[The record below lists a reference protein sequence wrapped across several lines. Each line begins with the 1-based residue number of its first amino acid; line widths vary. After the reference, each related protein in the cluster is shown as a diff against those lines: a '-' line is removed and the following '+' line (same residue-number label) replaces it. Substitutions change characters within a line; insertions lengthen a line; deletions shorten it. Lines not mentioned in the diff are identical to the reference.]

1 MIRNC
6 LCFIVVATLSA
17 SPLMAQ
23 SSISSQSWASQ
34 SWASQSWASQSW
46 ASPKA
51 PAKRAPDKV
60 LPMKGTATVNSCA
73 AYGPG
78 FVKVEG
84 TDTCVQ
90 IGGSIGIGVGGSV
103 TGRR

>member
-1 MIRNC
+1 MRNF
-6 LCFIVVATLSA
+6 LLLIVIAASSG

-23 SSISSQSWASQ
+23 SSS
-34 SWASQSWASQSW
+34 
-46 ASPKA
+46 SPKV
-51 PAKRAPDKV
+51 PKPGSEKV
-60 LPMKGTATVNSCA
+60 LPMKGTVTINSCA

-90 IGGSIGIGVGGSV
+90 IGGSIGIGVGGS
-103 TGRR
+103 TGGRR

>member
-6 LCFIVVATLSA
+6 LRFIVIAVLSA

-23 SSISSQSWASQ
+23 SSTSSQSS
-34 SWASQSWASQSW
+34 SQSW

-51 PAKRAPDKV
+51 PPKRAPDKV

>member
-1 MIRNC
+1 MVRNC
-6 LCFIVVATLSA
+6 LRFIVIAALSA

-23 SSISSQSWASQ
+23 TSISSQSWASK
-34 SWASQSWASQSW
+34 SWASQSW

-51 PAKRAPDKV
+51 PPRRAPDKV

-73 AYGPG
+73 AYGAG

-103 TGRR
+103 GGRR

>member
-6 LCFIVVATLSA
+6 LRLIVIAVLSA

-23 SSISSQSWASQ
+23 SSASSQS
-34 SWASQSWASQSW
+34 
-46 ASPKA
+46 SPKA
-51 PAKRAPDKV
+51 PPKRVPDKV
-60 LPMKGTATVNSCA
+60 LPMKGTVTVNSCA

-90 IGGSIGIGVGGSV
+90 IGGSIGIGVGGS
-103 TGRR
+103 TGGRR

>member
-1 MIRNC
+1 MVQNC
-6 LCFIVVATLSA
+6 LRFIVIAALSA

-23 SSISSQSWASQ
+23 SSASL
-34 SWASQSWASQSW
+34 QSW

-51 PAKRAPDKV
+51 PPKRAPDKV

>member
-1 MIRNC
+1 MVRNC
-6 LCFIVVATLSA
+6 LRFIVIAALSA

-23 SSISSQSWASQ
+23 TSISPQSR
-34 SWASQSWASQSW
+34 ASQSW
-46 ASPKA
+46 ASP
-51 PAKRAPDKV
+51 KRAPDKV

-103 TGRR
+103 SGRR

>member
-23 SSISSQSWASQ
+23 SSISSRSSI
-34 SWASQSWASQSW
+34 SSQSW

>member
-6 LCFIVVATLSA
+6 LRFTVIAALSA

-23 SSISSQSWASQ
+23 SSISPQSR
-34 SWASQSWASQSW
+34 ASQSW

-103 TGRR
+103 GGRR

>member
-6 LCFIVVATLSA
+6 PRFIVIAALSA

-23 SSISSQSWASQ
+23 SSISSQSS
-34 SWASQSWASQSW
+34 ASQSW

-51 PAKRAPDKV
+51 PPKRAPDKV

>member
-1 MIRNC
+1 MIRNG
-6 LCFIVVATLSA
+6 LRLIVVAALSA

-23 SSISSQSWASQ
+23 SSTP
-34 SWASQSWASQSW
+34 
-46 ASPKA
+46 PKT
-51 PAKRAPDKV
+51 PKPVPDKV
-60 LPMKGTATVNSCA
+60 LPMKGTARVNSCA

-90 IGGSIGIGVGGSV
+90 IGGSISIGVGGS
-103 TGRR
+103 TGGRR